1 MTDAIILAAGN
12 SKRFGKDNK
21 LFTDFNSTLLITH
34 VVSEI
39 CKSKLRN
46 IIVITGKDHVKIN
59 KLLKKFRVQVIKN
72 LNYNEGINSSISL
85 GIKKLPKNSLST
97 MICLA
102 DMPLLKSEDY
112 NSMVQFEEKFR
123 NKSKIIVPHNKTTR
137 GNPVIFGKDY
147 FNTLVNLVGDNGGK
161 KILEENR
168 DVIYYNTNSEG
179 FYFDVDTQK
188 DLTKLK
194 NN

>member
-59 KLLKKFRVQVIKN
+59 KLLKN
-72 LNYNEGINSSISL
+72 LRFNEGINSSISL
-85 GIKKLPKNSLST
+85 GIKKLPRNSLST

-147 FNTLVNLVGDNGGK
+147 FNTLVNLVGDHGGK
-161 KILEENR
+161 KILEKNK
-168 DVIYYNTNSEG
+168 DVIYYDTNSEG
-179 FYFDVDTQK
+179 FYFDIDTKK
-188 DLTKLK
+188 DLIKLK

>member
-21 LFTDFNSTLLITH
+21 LFTNFNSTLLITH

-59 KLLKKFRVQVIKN
+59 KH

-85 GIKKLPKNSLST
+85 GIKKLPRNSLST

>member
-72 LNYNEGINSSISL
+72 LRFNEGINSSISL
-85 GIKKLPKNSLST
+85 GIKKSFDFS
-97 MICLA
+97 IASA
-102 DMPLLKSEDY
+102 DSGLKFD
-112 NSMVQFEEKFR
+112 
-123 NKSKIIVPHNKTTR
+123 SKRTYQAPNVSPFFIVP
-137 GNPVIFGKDY
+137 ICSI
-147 FNTLVNLVGDNGGK
+147 
-161 KILEENR
+161 ILL
-168 DVIYYNTNSEG
+168 
-179 FYFDVDTQK
+179 F
-188 DLTKLK
+188 
-194 NN
+194 

>member
-59 KLLKKFRVQVIKN
+59 KLLKRFRVQVIKN
-72 LNYNEGINSSISL
+72 FRFNEGSTYITYSRSFYIFKRIVSFRWD
-85 GIKKLPKNSLST
+85 GNSL
-97 MICLA
+97 
-102 DMPLLKSEDY
+102 E
-112 NSMVQFEEKFR
+112 
-123 NKSKIIVPHNKTTR
+123 SKR
-137 GNPVIFGKDY
+137 ACYGY
-147 FNTLVNLVGDNGGK
+147 Y
-161 KILEENR
+161 IL
-168 DVIYYNTNSEG
+168 SL
-179 FYFDVDTQK
+179 Q
-188 DLTKLK
+188 
-194 NN
+194 

>member
-39 CKSKLRN
+39 CKSNLRN

-72 LNYNEGINSSISL
+72 LNYNESINSSISL
-85 GIKKLPKNSLST
+85 GIKKLPRNS
-97 MICLA
+97 
-102 DMPLLKSEDY
+102 
-112 NSMVQFEEKFR
+112 
-123 NKSKIIVPHNKTTR
+123 
-137 GNPVIFGKDY
+137 
-147 FNTLVNLVGDNGGK
+147 
-161 KILEENR
+161 
-168 DVIYYNTNSEG
+168 
-179 FYFDVDTQK
+179 
-188 DLTKLK
+188 
-194 NN
+194 

>member
-1 MTDAIILAAGN
+1 
-12 SKRFGKDNK
+12 
-21 LFTDFNSTLLITH
+21 
-34 VVSEI
+34 
-39 CKSKLRN
+39 
-46 IIVITGKDHVKIN
+46 
-59 KLLKKFRVQVIKN
+59 
-72 LNYNEGINSSISL
+72 
-85 GIKKLPKNSLST
+85 

-123 NKSKIIVPHNKTTR
+123 NKSKIIVPHNKTIR

-147 FNTLVNLVGDNGGK
+147 FKFLANLEGDNGGK
-161 KILEENR
+161 KILEKNK
-168 DVIYYNTNSEG
+168 DVIYYNTSSVG

-188 DLTKLK
+188 DLVELK

>member
-1 MTDAIILAAGN
+1 MTDTIILAAGN

-59 KLLKKFRVQVIKN
+59 KLLK
-72 LNYNEGINSSISL
+72 
-85 GIKKLPKNSLST
+85 
-97 MICLA
+97 
-102 DMPLLKSEDY
+102 
-112 NSMVQFEEKFR
+112 KFR

-179 FYFDVDTQK
+179 FYFDVDTKK